1 MPQLVIAAVLGAGLY
16 AGYRFISRTARKM
29 ADDARRAQEDL
40 MRQASGAVEKN
51 LGNLEYDAAS
61 GVYKPTKAG

>member
-1 MPQLVIAAVLGAGLY
+1 MPQLMIAAVLGAGVY
-16 AGYRFISRTARKM
+16 AGARLVVRAARKL

-51 LGNLEYDAAS
+51 LGNLEYDPAT
-61 GVYKPTKAG
+61 GVYRPAK